1 MQTAQTNGAPVSDV
15 FISYASAD
23 REQAGRLAHAFEA
36 LGWSV
41 WWDRKIITGQVFDQA
56 IEHELDT
63 ARSVVVLWS
72 PYSIVSEWV
81 RNEAAA
87 AAARGVLLPALIAPV
102 RLPLEFRRK
111 QTADLG
117 NWRGDPQDHG
127 FQALC
132 AGIRHLLGQPPA
144 TSNPPPPW
152 PAQLKW
158 SALGALILV
167 AVIGFFTNNAR
178 QPPTDTAVTPDAR
191 PMTGMA
197 SWTTPLTS
205 PAGLADLIV
214 GTYSGDV
221 ISDAH
226 GSSRSGVLIT
236 VTRLGPD
243 RVRIHSDYTR
253 VGTTD
258 ITLQRV
264 DQQVLA
270 DGGDSS
276 LIVYL
281 DRQPPAI
288 LFNPRLELAY
298 AGTRQ

>member
-1 MQTAQTNGAPVSDV
+1 MLTAQTIGAPVSDV

-132 AGIRHLLGQPPA
+132 AGIRNLLGQPPA

-167 AVIGFFTNNAR
+167 AAIGFFTNNAR
-178 QPPTDTAVTPDAR
+178 QPPTDTAATPDAR

-243 RVRIHSDYTR
+243 RVRIHSNYAR

-281 DRQPPAI
+281 DRQPPTI